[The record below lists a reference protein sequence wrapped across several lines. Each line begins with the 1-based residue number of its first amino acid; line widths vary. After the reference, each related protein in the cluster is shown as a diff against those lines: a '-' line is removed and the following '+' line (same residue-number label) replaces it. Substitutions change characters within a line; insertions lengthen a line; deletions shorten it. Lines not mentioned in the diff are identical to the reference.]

1 MNDFMN
7 DSKPL
12 AIPSMRAQCTP
23 EEWKARIDLA
33 ACYRL
38 VDLYGMSDM
47 MANHISSHVPGQ
59 PGAFL
64 INAYGMMYEE
74 ITASSLIKV
83 DLAGEILAKP
93 DFGELDYGINRAGYV
108 IHSAVHEA
116 RPELACVIHTHS
128 WASMA
133 VSSLECGLL
142 PITQTSMRFLKI
154 GYHEYQG
161 VVLDDTEKK
170 SLIRDL
176 GQGEALILRNHGALA
191 VGRTIGEAFNWM
203 HRLELACRSQLAAMA
218 TNSPFHAVP
227 KDVMEATW
235 NNYQRGTRR
244 PYGLMEW
251 PALLR
256 KLDRL
261 DPSYRS

>member
-1 MNDFMN
+1 MM
-7 DSKPL
+7 S
-12 AIPSMRAQCTP
+12 IPSMQPRCTP
-23 EEWKARIDLA
+23 QEWQARIDLA

-47 MANHISSHVPGQ
+47 MANHISSHVPGE

-83 DLAGEILAKP
+83 NLAGDILAKP
-93 DFGELDYGINRAGYV
+93 DFSAFGVDYGINRAGYV
-108 IHSAVHEA
+108 IHSAIHEA
-116 RPELACVIHTHS
+116 RPEVACVIHTHS

-133 VSSLECGLL
+133 VSALECGLL
-142 PITQTSMRFLKI
+142 PITQTAMRFLKI
-154 GYHEYQG
+154 GYHDYQG
-161 VVLDDTEKK
+161 VVLDDAEKA
-170 SLIRDL
+170 SLITDL
-176 GQGEALILRNHGALA
+176 GQGEALILRNHGALV

-203 HRLELACRSQLAAMA
+203 HRIELSCHSQLAAMA
-218 TNSPFHAVP
+218 CNSPLVKP
-227 KDVMEATW
+227 SQPVLEATW

-261 DPSYRS
+261 DPTYKT

>member
-1 MNDFMN
+1 M
-7 DSKPL
+7 S
-12 AIPSMRAQCTP
+12 IPSMQPHCTP
-23 EEWKARIDLA
+23 QEWQARIDLA

-47 MANHISSHVPGQ
+47 MANHISSHVPGE

-83 DLAGEILAKP
+83 NLAGDILAKP
-93 DFGELDYGINRAGYV
+93 DFSAFGVDYGINRAGYV
-108 IHSAVHEA
+108 IHSAIHEA
-116 RPELACVIHTHS
+116 RPEVACVIHTHS

-133 VSSLECGLL
+133 VSALECGLL
-142 PITQTSMRFLKI
+142 PITQTAMRFLKI
-154 GYHEYQG
+154 GYHDYQG
-161 VVLDDTEKK
+161 VVLDDAEKA
-170 SLIRDL
+170 SLITDL
-176 GQGEALILRNHGALA
+176 GQGEALILRNHGALV

-203 HRLELACRSQLAAMA
+203 HRIELSCHSQLAAMA
-218 TNSPFHAVP
+218 CNTPLVKPSQPVL
-227 KDVMEATW
+227 EATW
-235 NNYQRGTRR
+235 SNYQRGTRR

-261 DPSYRS
+261 DPSYKT